1 MNKRKRKKRT
11 RKKEE
16 KIIFPYF
23 FTQKVK
29 NKRGKSA
36 EKRKFLMPDS
46 MRVECDCVYEFTT
59 YILYKLA

>member
-1 MNKRKRKKRT
+1 MNKRKRKKRA
-11 RKKEE
+11 RKTEE

-36 EKRKFLMPDS
+36 EKRKFLMPEG
-46 MRVECDCVYEFTT
+46 RV
-59 YILYKLA
+59 